1 MLGVPHAW
9 FWLPLLSYDEP
20 QLGHSTPWHVS
31 CFFNAWRSSR
41 LVLAAFTFIRRASAW
56 SLNSLARFLSAFFL
70 WMYSIRTRLFLNTLP
85 LTFK

>member
-20 QLGHSTPWHVS
+20 QLGHSTP
-31 CFFNAWRSSR
+31 WRSSR